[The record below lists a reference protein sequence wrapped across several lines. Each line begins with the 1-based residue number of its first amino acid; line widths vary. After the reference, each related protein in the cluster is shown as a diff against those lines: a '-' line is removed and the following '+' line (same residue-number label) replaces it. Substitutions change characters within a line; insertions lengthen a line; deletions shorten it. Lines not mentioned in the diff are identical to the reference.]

1 MLRAA
6 CLALISALISA
17 TVCPAQTAQQHG
29 SVSGTVISVA
39 GEPLKSATL
48 TLRGQPGPQPAG
60 AGAPSQPQA
69 YTASSDAVG
78 NFTFEDL
85 TPGRYTLSSEKAGYL
100 RANYTA
106 SSSGPITVLDL
117 TTGQTL
123 TGIAIKMTPQAVI
136 SGKITD
142 EDGAP
147 YPNVNVQ
154 LARWAYGGGQ
164 KRLQP
169 SSGGS
174 SNAEGVFSIGNLAA
188 GSYYISATAQPAG
201 QMDAIQKG
209 PQEVYVTTYYPG
221 ATDPSGA
228 IAVQVTAGAIA
239 RGTEIRMRKARA
251 YRVRGKL
258 AGPAAETAAPNTPL
272 RLIPKDGPTLG
283 PPPFATVRDGA
294 FDFERVLP
302 GVYILEASQARPG
315 AGGMAR
321 QIVTVG
327 NADVDDVV
335 LSLAPGA
342 EITGTIST
350 EGSAPPQQQQQPQQ
364 PGAPPGINAR
374 PFVLIT
380 TDSGSSRGQTND
392 DGTFAI
398 HNIASAVY
406 RVQVQPLPPGTYIK
420 SIRFGSLDLMKTA
433 LDLTSGS
440 GGTLNVV
447 LSPNAGD
454 ISGMVHGADG
464 TPLTSVFVTL
474 WTPGVPAE
482 GATDFTRTT
491 ATDPNGQF
499 KFASLPPGEYRI
511 AAWEQ
516 IDPGLGTVPE
526 FRIKFESKA
535 AAVKLDES
543 AHENI
548 EAPLIGRDAI
558 EAEAAKLQ

>member
-1 MLRAA
+1 MPKAA
-6 CLALISALISA
+6 LLALIFAA
-17 TVCPAQTAQQHG
+17 VCPAQTAQQHG

-69 YTASSDAVG
+69 YAASSDAVG
-78 NFTFEDL
+78 NFTFGDL

-106 SSSGPITVLDL
+106 SSSGPVAALDL
-117 TTGQTL
+117 TSGQTL

-142 EDGAP
+142 EDGDP

-154 LARWAYGGGQ
+154 LARWAYVGGQ

-188 GSYYISATAQPAG
+188 GSYYISATAQPVG

-209 PQEVYVTTYYPG
+209 PQEAYVTTYYPG

-228 IAVQVTAGAIA
+228 IAVQVTAGAIV

-258 AGPAAETAAPNTPL
+258 AGPAAEIAAPNTPL
-272 RLIPKDGPTLG
+272 RLIPKDGPNLG
-283 PPPFATVRDGA
+283 PQPFATVRDGA

-302 GVYILEASQARPG
+302 GVYILEATPARNGP
-315 AGGMAR
+315 GGMAR

-327 NADVDDVV
+327 NADVVDVV

-350 EGSAPPQQQQQPQQ
+350 EGTAPPQQQQQPQQ

-374 PFVLIT
+374 PSVVIT
-380 TDSGSSRGQTND
+380 TDNGSSRGQTND

-398 HNIASAVY
+398 HNIAPAVY

-420 SIRFGSLDLMKTA
+420 SIRFGSLDLLKSA

-454 ISGMVHGADG
+454 IGGIVHGADG
-464 TPLTSVFVTL
+464 TPLASVFVTL

-482 GATDFTRTT
+482 GVTDFTRT
-491 ATDPNGQF
+491 AQTDVSGLF
-499 KFASLPPGEYRI
+499 KFASLPPDEYRI

-535 AAVKLDES
+535 AAVKLDEK

>member
-1 MLRAA
+1 MPKAA
-6 CLALISALISA
+6 LLALISAA
-17 TVCPAQTAQQHG
+17 VCPAQTVQQRG
-29 SVSGTVISVA
+29 SVSGTVISTA
-39 GEPLKSATL
+39 GEPLKSVTL
-48 TLRGQPGPQPAG
+48 TLRGQPAAQPAG
-60 AGAPSQPQA
+60 ARASSQPQA

-78 NFTFEDL
+78 NFTFGDL
-85 TPGRYTLSSEKAGYL
+85 APGRYTLSSERAGYL

-106 SSSGPITVLDL
+106 SSSGPIAVLDL
-117 TTGQTL
+117 TSGQTL

-142 EDGAP
+142 EDGDP

-154 LARWAYGGGQ
+154 LARWAYVGGQ

-251 YRVRGKL
+251 FRVRGKL
-258 AGPAAETAAPNTPL
+258 TGPAAETSAPNAPL
-272 RLIPKDGPTLG
+272 RLIPKDGPILG
-283 PPPFATVRDGA
+283 PQPFATVRDGS
-294 FDFERVLP
+294 FNFERVLP

-327 NADVDDVV
+327 NADVDDLV

-350 EGSAPPQQQQQPQQ
+350 EGAAPPQQQQQ

-374 PFVLIT
+374 LSLVIN
-380 TDSGSSRGQTND
+380 TDNGGNRGQTAD

-398 HNIASAVY
+398 HNIMPAIYQVS
-406 RVQVQPLPPGTYIK
+406 VQPLPPGTYIK
-420 SIRFGSLDLMKTA
+420 SIRFGSLDLMKTP
-433 LDLTSGS
+433 LDLTGGS
-440 GGTLNVV
+440 GGTLNIV

-454 ISGMVHGADG
+454 IGGIVHGADG
-464 TPLTSVFVTL
+464 MPLASVFVTL

-482 GATDFTRTT
+482 GVTDFTRTT
-491 ATDPNGQF
+491 ATDVNGQF